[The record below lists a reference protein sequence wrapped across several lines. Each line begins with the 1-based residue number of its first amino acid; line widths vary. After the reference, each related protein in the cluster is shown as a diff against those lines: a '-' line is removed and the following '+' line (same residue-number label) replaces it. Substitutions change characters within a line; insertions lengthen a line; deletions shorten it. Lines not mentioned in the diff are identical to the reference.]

1 MRDFIK
7 RHEAILKNISWL
19 YLMQIAN
26 YLFPLITLPYLL
38 RVVGLDKYGIIVL
51 GQAVMGY
58 TNTIVEYGFN
68 LTATRE
74 IANLRRD
81 FTKIQPIYN
90 YVMQTK
96 IGITLLIALIG
107 VIVLFLIP
115 FTAEE
120 KLFWVMAFTI
130 VLGQLMNPVFFFQGI
145 EDMKYI
151 TFVNLITRSL
161 YLVLL
166 FLVVRE
172 ESDFIYAV
180 LLQGVSAMVAG
191 AFALRVAYTKYGVY
205 VSSRVRW
212 SQIKE
217 ELRKGWPIYI
227 ANCCGNIYS
236 QGSAVIVNL
245 LAGNVA
251 TSYFSLAT
259 KVSGV
264 VCQIFQPGVQAI
276 YPRVCQKFSE
286 HDGDRIMHVMVKYT
300 AVLSLLGCVATSLAA
315 PLISLILKGDVD
327 AVLVRD
333 IHIANV
339 MLFFTIMNVAMHPFV
354 LATGAFNFVQKLY
367 MMVSGGYLVVASLGT
382 IYFQQEGML
391 CALIAVEVT
400 ITSNYFYQ
408 LFRRKTV
415 KEAAAFEKER

>member
-1 MRDFIK
+1 MNQNKGGFAIIMRDFIK

-212 SQIKE
+212 SLIKE
-217 ELRKGWPIYI
+217 ELRKGWPE
-227 ANCCGNIYS
+227 
-236 QGSAVIVNL
+236 
-245 LAGNVA
+245 
-251 TSYFSLAT
+251 
-259 KVSGV
+259 
-264 VCQIFQPGVQAI
+264 
-276 YPRVCQKFSE
+276 R
-286 HDGDRIMHVMVKYT
+286 RIPD
-300 AVLSLLGCVATSLAA
+300 S
-315 PLISLILKGDVD
+315 
-327 AVLVRD
+327 
-333 IHIANV
+333 
-339 MLFFTIMNVAMHPFV
+339 
-354 LATGAFNFVQKLY
+354 
-367 MMVSGGYLVVASLGT
+367 
-382 IYFQQEGML
+382 
-391 CALIAVEVT
+391 
-400 ITSNYFYQ
+400 
-408 LFRRKTV
+408 
-415 KEAAAFEKER
+415 